1 MNRLPILL
9 LVANEARG
17 AAVAV
22 STRSA
27 WWPLVQ
33 AHPYAAGFIAWL
45 AASVVFV
52 AIWSRIP
59 RDET

>member
-1 MNRLPILL
+1 MTRLPILL
-9 LVANEARG
+9 LAANEARG
-17 AAVAV
+17 IAVVA

-45 AASVVFV
+45 AAATVFV